1 MNIFKALALKWV
13 LIFGITKA
21 MKKAAEHMEKKE
33 RES

>member
-21 MKKAAEHMEKKE
+21 LRHAVKHMEKK
-33 RES
+33 S

>member
-21 MKKAAEHMEKKE
+21 LKKAAEHLEEKP
-33 RES
+33 